1 MIDFD
6 ELFKTVN
13 PVALREVGEAMLN
26 GADAKTVQAM
36 FAKEGVEL
44 SEEDIA
50 KVSGGIVAKL
60 AAMPELPEVKQNLS
74 KDELDQVAGGGCG
87 GGGGG
92 CEE

>member
-6 ELFKTVN
+6 ELFKSVSPDT
-13 PVALREVGEAMLN
+13 LREVGEAMLN
-26 GADAKTVQAM
+26 GADAKTVQSM
-36 FAKEGVEL
+36 FAAAGYDL

-60 AAMPELPEVKQNLS
+60 AAMPELPEVKQTLS
-74 KDELDQVAGGGCG
+74 KDELDQVAGGNCG
-87 GGGGG
+87 GSSGG

>member
-13 PVALREVGEAMLN
+13 PTVLREVGEAMLN

-60 AAMPELPEVKQNLS
+60 AELPELPEVKQELS

-87 GGGGG
+87 GSSGG
-92 CEE
+92 CDQ

>member
-26 GADAKTVQAM
+26 GADAKTVQSM
-36 FAKEGVEL
+36 FAAAGYDL

-60 AAMPELPEVKQNLS
+60 AEAPAMKQELS
-74 KDELDQVAGGGCG
+74 KDELDQVAGGNCG
-87 GGGGG
+87 GSSGG